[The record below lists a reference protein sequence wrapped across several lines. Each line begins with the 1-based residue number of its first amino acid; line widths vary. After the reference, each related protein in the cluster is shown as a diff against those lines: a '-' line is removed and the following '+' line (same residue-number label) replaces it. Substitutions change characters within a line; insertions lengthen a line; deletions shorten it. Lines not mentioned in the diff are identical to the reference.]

1 MRRTRPIG
9 VISRRA
15 LALSLA
21 AILIVSPESAAEI
34 SLPDIGDPSG
44 ALLSQVDEQALGEAF
59 MREMRARLDI
69 VDDPE
74 IADYV
79 QSLGYRLASRSEMPD
94 VKFHFFV
101 IASPDINAFAAPG
114 GFIGINA
121 GLIEA
126 TTSESELAAVMA
138 HEISHVT
145 QRHLARS
152 LELADHMTLPALAG
166 IIAAIA
172 LGVAGGGQAGAAAA
186 AAVTAGQAQVQLDFS
201 RSNEQ
206 EADRVGMQILYA
218 SGFDPQAMA
227 TFFERLQQSQR
238 YFAKPPEF
246 LSTHPVTGSRIAD
259 SRSRAEQF
267 PYRHYV
273 DSVAYQLFQ
282 AKLRVIANRDPQR
295 AVEHFADVKDEE
307 QSRVRLVTR
316 YGYALALLDAG
327 RPEQARAE
335 LRKLAPADIEAHIP
349 LQIAAARAELELGN
363 IDEAL
368 RMYRE
373 ATRLYPNDRALTE
386 GHAEALLRAGQPAK
400 VVELVDGYRR
410 QYSLNAVLYKSLAEA
425 QARLGNQVEAKVA
438 LAEHYYILGQL
449 DAAIEQLR
457 LAQKIPDVSFY
468 LKSRVTA
475 RLSEFET
482 EQAQRAEK

>member
-1 MRRTRPIG
+1 M
-9 VISRRA
+9 SRRV

-21 AILIVSPESAAEI
+21 AMLIVSREGAGEI

-74 IADYV
+74 IVDYI
-79 QSLGYRLASRSEMPD
+79 QSLGYRLGSRSEMPG
-94 VKFHFFV
+94 VRFHFFV
-101 IASPDINAFAAPG
+101 IASPVINAFAAPG

-126 TTSESELAAVMA
+126 TTSESELAAVIA
-138 HEISHVT
+138 HEIAHVT

-152 LELADHMTLPALAG
+152 IELADNMTLPALAG

-172 LGVAGGGQAGAAAA
+172 LGIAGGGQAGAAAA
-186 AAVTAGQAQVQLDFS
+186 AAVTAGQAQMQLNFS

-206 EADRVGMQILYA
+206 EADRLGMQILYG

-259 SRSRAEQF
+259 ARNRAEHF
-267 PYRHYV
+267 PYRQYV
-273 DSVAYQLFQ
+273 DSLAYQLAR
-282 AKLRVIANRDPQR
+282 AKLRVVANRDPRR
-295 AVEHFADVKDEE
+295 AVEYFAQAKKQE
-307 QSRVRLVTR
+307 QPRVRIVTR
-316 YGYALALLDAG
+316 YGYALALLKAG
-327 RPEQARAE
+327 SAKEARAE
-335 LRKLAPADIEAHIP
+335 LRKLSPADVEAHIP
-349 LQIAAARAELELGN
+349 LQILAARAELSLGN
-363 IDEAL
+363 MEKAL
-368 RMYRE
+368 RIYRE
-373 ATRLYPNDRALTE
+373 ATRLYPNDRALTH
-386 GHAEALLRAGQPAK
+386 GYAEALLRAGQPDK
-400 VVELVDGYRR
+400 VLELVDRYRR
-410 QYSLNAVLYKSLAEA
+410 QYALDAVLYKALAEA
-425 QARLGNQVEAKVA
+425 QAQLGNDVEANVA
-438 LAEHYYILGQL
+438 LAEHYYIRGQL
-449 DAAIEQLR
+449 DAAIEQMR
-457 LAQKIPDVSFY
+457 LAQKMPGNDY
-468 LKSRVTA
+468 YRRARVTA
-475 RLSEFET
+475 RLSEFEM